1 MTIEEL
7 KQLAR
12 QMQERAYCP
21 YSHFPVGAVL
31 ECTDGSVY
39 TGCNIENSSYP
50 AGSCA
55 ERVAVSKAVSEGN
68 TSFRRIVIVANTD
81 DICVP
86 CGMCRQFMQEFSP
99 NLEVIC
105 MNAKGETKAYFLSE
119 LLPYQFD
126 GSCLR

>member
-12 QMQERAYCP
+12 QMQERSYCP

-31 ECTDGSVY
+31 ECEDGSVY

-68 TSFRRIVIVANTD
+68 RAFKRIVIVANTEGL
-81 DICVP
+81 CVP

-99 NLEVIC
+99 NLEIIC
-105 MNAKGETKAYFLSE
+105 MNAKGETKTYHLSE
-119 LLPYQFD
+119 LLPHQFD